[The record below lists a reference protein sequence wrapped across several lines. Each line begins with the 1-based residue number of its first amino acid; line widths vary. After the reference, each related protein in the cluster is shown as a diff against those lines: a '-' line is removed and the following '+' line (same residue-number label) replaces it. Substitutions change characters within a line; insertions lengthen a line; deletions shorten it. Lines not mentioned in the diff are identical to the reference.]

1 MTWKVLFT
9 MLKLFGKEV
18 IFIKQK
24 TQIVCR
30 RDLNMKTDHI
40 SNNKIRNAYIERVDR
55 KQAFEKL
62 KLMSNPVQMN
72 EHQKVKIKIYS
83 DSDDISSINS
93 D

>member
-1 MTWKVLFT
+1 M
-9 MLKLFGKEV
+9 
-18 IFIKQK
+18 I
-24 TQIVCR
+24 
-30 RDLNMKTDHI
+30 TDHI

-93 D
+93 IRQIDLIVCRCINYSKSFFA